1 VFDTVDVK
9 EYNANH
15 VVLEWTGNSVNDM
28 VADSVLAVILNIES
42 SPASV
47 KLTKSD
53 HTHSHTHGQPHKH
66 GGDDDLKDEKKEGDS
81 DSILPLS
88 SLPSTSTSN
97 SFPTLVERSPE
108 DEFQDLVMFFASQF
122 GTENV
127 EQDEPTQSIKI
138 TMDGVQAM
146 IDCTQLTVR
155 CDADALRHRAQ
166 NVLERAVRTCM

>member
-1 VFDTVDVK
+1 MDVK

-53 HTHSHTHGQPHKH
+53 HTHSHSHGQPHSHKH
-66 GGDDDLKDEKKEGDS
+66 GGDDDLKDEKKEGDL
-81 DSILPLS
+81 DSTSLS
-88 SLPSTSTSN
+88 SLLSSTSN
-97 SFPTLVERSPE
+97 NFPTLVERSPE

-122 GTENV
+122 GAENV
-127 EQDEPTQSIKI
+127 EQDEPAQTIKI
-138 TMDGVQAM
+138 MMDGVQAM
-146 IDCTQLTVR
+146 IDCTQLTVK
-155 CDADALRHRAQ
+155 CEADALRHRAQ